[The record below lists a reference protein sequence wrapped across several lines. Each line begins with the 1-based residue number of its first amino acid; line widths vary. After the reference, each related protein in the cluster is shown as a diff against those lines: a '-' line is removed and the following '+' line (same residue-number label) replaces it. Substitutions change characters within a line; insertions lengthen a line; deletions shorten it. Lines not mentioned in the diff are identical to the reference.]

1 MTAARPREIAM
12 RPRTPAFVAALLAL
26 VSVGATARV
35 APEEAARLGR
45 DLTPV
50 GAERA
55 GNTEGTIPAW
65 TPAARRGDPRG
76 EFRSDPAIDAERPLF
91 TITKAGLAQ
100 HAARLTAGHRLLL
113 ERYPDTYRMDV
124 YPGHRVVTWPQEVL
138 DATVANATTCQLIGT
153 DQPDQCRLGLPF
165 PIPQSGAEVIWNH
178 KLKWRG
184 ETVLRF
190 NNQLIVR
197 PGGQFQLTK
206 LVEDVKFDYASIRRG
221 RVLTATSGEFL
232 RYLSRTVAP
241 PRMAGT
247 VILVHDKAGVG
258 NDGRAAW
265 LYSPGTRRIR
275 RAPTICCD
283 NPYEGTDGHQF
294 YDQVD
299 MFNGTQERYD
309 WKLVGK
315 QEMYIAYDSNRI
327 AGPAVK
333 FKDLAAPRHLNP
345 ALPRYELHRVWVV
358 EATLRPHMRHT
369 ITRRRFYVDEDAWNI
384 VAVDNYDARDQLFQ
398 FQEGHYGFDYNN
410 LSGSTV
416 PEVVYHFDSGRYFIT
431 AAFNEDKPYDFS
443 VDFDDDHFTDDA
455 VVSRA
460 VR

>member
-1 MTAARPREIAM
+1 M
-12 RPRTPAFVAALLAL
+12 
-26 VSVGATARV
+26 
-35 APEEAARLGR
+35 
-45 DLTPV
+45 
-50 GAERA
+50 
-55 GNTEGTIPAW
+55 N
-65 TPAARRGDPRG
+65 
-76 EFRSDPAIDAERPLF
+76 
-91 TITKAGLAQ
+91 
-100 HAARLTAGHRLLL
+100 
-113 ERYPDTYRMDV
+113 V
-124 YPGHRVVTWPQEVL
+124 YPSHRVVTWPQEIL
-138 DATVANATTCQLIGT
+138 DATVANAATCELAGV
-153 DQPDQCRLGLPF
+153 DQPANCRLGLPF

-197 PGGQFQLTK
+197 PNGQFQLTK
-206 LVEDVKFDYASIRRG
+206 LVEDVRFEYASIRRPSA
-221 RVLTATSGEFL
+221 LTAASGEFL
-232 RYLSRTVAP
+232 KYLSRTVAP

-299 MFNGTQERYD
+299 MFNGTQERYG
-309 WKLVGK
+309 WKLAGR
-315 QEMYIAYDSNRI
+315 QEVYIPYDSNRI
-327 AGPAVK
+327 SGPAAK
-333 FKDLAAPRHLNP
+333 FSDLAKPAHLNP
-345 ALPRYELHRVWVV
+345 ALARYELHRVWIV
-358 EATLRPHMRHT
+358 EASLRPGTRHAIKT
-369 ITRRRFYVDEDAWNI
+369 RRFYVDEDSWNI
-384 VAVDNYDARDQLFQ
+384 VAADNYDSRDQLFQ

-416 PEVVYHFDSGRYFIT
+416 PEVIYHFDSGRYFIT

-443 VDFDDDHFTDDA
+443 VDFDDAHFTDDA

>member
-1 MTAARPREIAM
+1 MRIDRLVLAAAV
-12 RPRTPAFVAALLAL
+12 PALFSAAVL
-26 VSVGATARV
+26 ARV
-35 APEEAARLGR
+35 PPGEAARLGQ
-45 DLTPV
+45 DLTPT
-50 GAERA
+50 GAEQA
-55 GNTEGTIPAW
+55 GNREGTIPAW
-65 TPAARRGDPRG
+65 TPAARRGSLSG
-76 EFRSDPAIDAERPLF
+76 EFRSDAAIDAEAPLF
-91 TITKAGLAQ
+91 TITQANAAQFAGK
-100 HAARLTAGHRLLL
+100 LTAGHKLLL
-113 ERYPDTYRMDV
+113 ERFPKSYLLNV
-124 YPGHRVVTWPQEVL
+124 YPSHRVVDWPAEVKA
-138 DATVANATTCQLIGT
+138 ATVANATTCELVGV
-153 DQPDQCRLGLPF
+153 DQPNDCRLGLPY
-165 PIPQSGAEVIWNH
+165 PIPQSGAEAVWNH

-190 NNQLIVR
+190 NNQMIVR
-197 PGGQFQLTK
+197 PNGDFQLTK
-206 LVEDVKFDYASIRRG
+206 LVEDVRFEYASIRHPSRLTRG
-221 RVLTATSGEFL
+221 AGEFL
-232 RYLSRTVAP
+232 EDLSRTVAP

-299 MFNGTQERYD
+299 MFNGTMERYD
-309 WKLVGK
+309 WKLLGK
-315 QEMYIAYDSNRI
+315 QEFYIPYDSNRI
-327 AGPAVK
+327 SGPAVK
-333 FKDLAAPRHLNP
+333 FADLAAPRHLNV

-358 EATLRPHMRHT
+358 EATLRPGTSHT
-369 ITRRRFYVDEDAWNI
+369 IKKRRFYIDEDSWNI
-384 VAVDNYDARDQLFQ
+384 VAVDNYDSRDQLFQ

-416 PEVVYHFDSGRYFIT
+416 PEVIYHFDSGRYFIT

-443 VDFDDDHFTDDA
+443 VDFSDDHFTYSS
-455 VVSRA
+455 VVKSS